1 MLFKNLP
8 EAELKSVMRWRTLLD
23 YVAALQMLLL
33 GRSVGEFKAVLKA
46 RRDFKAW
53 QKDFLADRTRIQSNA
68 KISSPAGR
76 TPISI
81 LWQYYAKGKRIFS
94 QL

>member
-1 MLFKNLP
+1 MLYKNLP
-8 EAELKSVMRWRTLLD
+8 EGELQSIMRWRTLLD
-23 YVAALQMLLL
+23 YIAALQMLIL

-53 QKDFLADRTRIQSNA
+53 KKDFLADRTRIQSNA
-68 KISSPAGR
+68 IVNSPVGR

-81 LWQYYAKGKRIFS
+81 LWQYYVKGKRIFS